1 MTDVAT
7 LNMLPEAEFI
17 NALGGLFE
25 HSPWVAERV
34 VAGRP
39 FVDSSAL
46 LTAMIEVVAS
56 APESEQLAL
65 LNAHPELAAPRAAP
79 LTPASAE
86 EQASVGLDVLEAVE
100 AETFAVANHDYRQ
113 RFGFPFIIAVKGQRD
128 RKAIL
133 AALLARLENDR
144 STEIATALAEV
155 GKIAG
160 FRLAKLLSPTVVA
173 RLTTHVL
180 DTALGRPAEGVEFTL
195 YFFGSSAYR
204 KVYSGRT
211 NADGRAEDG
220 ALLEGRALR
229 PGGYELVFEVGAY
242 WRRQGLD
249 SPHFYDTIPIRF
261 AVAEEDGHYHV
272 PLILSRYG
280 YTTYRGS

>member
-1 MTDVAT
+1 MTDIAT

-25 HSPWVAERV
+25 HSPWVAERT

-39 FVDSSAL
+39 FVDSCAL
-46 LTAMIEVVAS
+46 LTAMIEVVRS
-56 APESEQLAL
+56 APESDQLAL
-65 LNAHPELAAPRAAP
+65 LNAHPELAATRAAP
-79 LTPASAE
+79 LTAASAE
-86 EQASVGLDVLEAVE
+86 EQASVGLDALEAAE
-100 AETFAVANHDYRQ
+100 AEAFAVANRDYRQ

-133 AALLARLENDR
+133 AALMARLENDR
-144 STEIATALAEV
+144 RTEIATALAEV

-160 FRLAKLLSPTVVA
+160 FRLAKLLAPPAVG

-180 DTALGRPAEGVEFTL
+180 DTALGRPAEGLEFTL
-195 YFFGSSAYR
+195 YFFGSTVYR
-204 KVYSGRT
+204 KVYGGRT

-242 WRRQGLD
+242 WRQQGLV
-249 SPHFYDTIPIRF
+249 SPPFYDTIPIRF